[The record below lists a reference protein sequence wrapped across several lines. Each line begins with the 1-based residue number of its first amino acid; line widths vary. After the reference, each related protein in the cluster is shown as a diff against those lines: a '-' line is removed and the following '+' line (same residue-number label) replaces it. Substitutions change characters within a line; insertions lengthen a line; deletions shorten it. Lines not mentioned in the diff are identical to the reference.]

1 MNHSQTRL
9 RRNALTIAIVAAA
22 LALLAIGWG
31 TLASSS
37 AQGLAL
43 GGSYKSVEPSSAYPG
58 DTVTFTIVLSNS
70 ATSNVAATV
79 IDPSPPGLTFL
90 SSLGPGTLIFN
101 TDRITWTGTITA
113 LESVTLT
120 LRAQAPVTM
129 AGGSRITNTAVLS
142 DGVTTLDKSA
152 ALSIYAR
159 LYMPLTMKRW
169 PPIPYPTTLD
179 AIRNP
184 GYTGNYTV
192 SWQAADLATSYLLQE
207 DDNNSF
213 SSPQEYT
220 VTLLS
225 TTFTDKPGGRY
236 YYRVRSVNVWGVSEW
251 SNIEY
256 TLVGYFFD
264 DFSNPASGWQVAYD
278 PLYTLRY
285 LDNEYSIYVPLD
297 NRGGGNVDTWFDQPA
312 VLAPVN
318 PPSGSPYCVSVDTY
332 FASQPGW
339 WEQHSLIFGASADK
353 QVLYRLETN
362 VNGDW
367 AVAKYRNYHMPYG
380 GIHADNQI
388 IIDWHEETGE
398 HVNKD
403 NGRNHLKVIV
413 SGTTATF
420 YINGHA
426 LDFATGLHD
435 LPSLNYVGVIG
446 GSYEVTPVDSR
457 FDNFMWATDISLC
470 P

>member
-9 RRNALTIAIVAAA
+9 HRNALAIAIVAAA
-22 LALLAIGWG
+22 LGILAMSWG
-31 TLASSS
+31 TLSSSS

-43 GGSYKSVEPSSAYPG
+43 GGSTKSVEPSSIYPG

-70 ATSNVAATV
+70 SASDVAATV
-79 IDPSPPGLTFL
+79 VDPSPQGLTFL
-90 SSLGPGTLIFN
+90 SSHGPGTLMFN

-120 LRAQAPVTM
+120 LHAQVPVTM
-129 AGGSRITNTAVLS
+129 TGGSRITNTAVIS
-142 DGVTTLDKSA
+142 DGVATLDKSA
-152 ALSIYAR
+152 ALLVYAR
-159 LYMPLTMKRW
+159 IYMPLILRRW
-169 PPIPYPTTLD
+169 PPLPYPTVLYPID
-179 AIRNP
+179 NP
-184 GYTGNYTV
+184 TYNDTYDV
-192 SWQAADLATSYLLQE
+192 AWQAAELATSYLLQE
-207 DDNNSF
+207 DDNDSF
-213 SSPQEYT
+213 SSPQEYS
-220 VTLLS
+220 VTALS
-225 TTFTDKPGGRY
+225 RGFTNKPGGRY
-236 YYRVRSVNVWGVSEW
+236 YYRVRGVNAWGVGEW
-251 SNIEY
+251 SNIQS

-285 LDNEYSIYVPLD
+285 LDNEYSLYVPLD
-297 NRGGGNVDTWFDQPA
+297 FRGGGSVDTWFAQPA

-353 QVLYRLETN
+353 HILYRLETN

-380 GIHADNQI
+380 GIHADNQL

-398 HVNKD
+398 HVNPG

-426 LDFATGLHD
+426 LDFASGLND

-457 FDNFMWATDISLC
+457 FDNFMWSTDINLC